1 MNICL
6 AQNRYCTAKRIAGA
20 FSICNTVNTLSREE
34 QAGVLHRHEGQVED
48 GPGRRLAGTPGGE
61 ARLAGNTQEER
72 WMDRGIVRQTH
83 KSMRD
88 KMERVQ

>member
-1 MNICL
+1 M
-6 AQNRYCTAKRIAGA
+6 
-20 FSICNTVNTLSREE
+20 NTLSREE

-61 ARLAGNTQEER
+61 ARLAGNGGGV
-72 WMDRGIVRQTH
+72 MDICIVRQTH